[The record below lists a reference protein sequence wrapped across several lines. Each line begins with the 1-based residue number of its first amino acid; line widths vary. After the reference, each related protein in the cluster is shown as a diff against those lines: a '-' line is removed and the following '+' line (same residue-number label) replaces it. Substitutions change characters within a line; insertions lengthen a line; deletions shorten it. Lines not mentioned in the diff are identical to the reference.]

1 MDEQEHPHGVKV
13 VRTINATAEQVWQA
27 WTEGDLVRRW
37 WGPSGFTCPRA
48 DMDVRIGG
56 TSHVTMQAPPEYG
69 GMAFHNGWTYTE
81 LQQPTRLEFTST
93 FTDEDGTVLNPADAG
108 VPGPLPREV
117 PHVVTIRDLGVGR
130 TEVVVL
136 ESGYT
141 DDQVRAMSQAGQEQC
156 IDKMALVLEARQ
168 GLGKK
173 SATGSA

>member
-1 MDEQEHPHGVKV
+1 MDEQEQHVVKV
-13 VRTINATAEQVWQA
+13 VRTINATVEQVWQA

-48 DMDVRIGG
+48 DMDIRIGG

-69 GMAFHNGWTYTE
+69 GGTFHNGWTYTE
-81 LQQPTRLEFTST
+81 LQQPTRLAFTTT
-93 FTDEDGTVLNPADAG
+93 FIDEDGRVLDPADAG

-117 PHVVTIRDLGVGR
+117 PHVVTIRDLGAGR
-130 TEVVVL
+130 TEVVVV

-156 IDKMALVLEARQ
+156 IEKMAMVLEARPGVGT
-168 GLGKK
+168 GLVPGP
-173 SATGSA
+173 A